1 MASGAA
7 TGCTHTLRP
16 DGHLSSAAVGRF
28 AEGLD
33 DLADRVRGWLV
44 LGRPLPDPFLGD
56 PTDALGDVFAG
67 LAVYSA
73 FQDLP
78 LHEQIHPAVQTRIRR
93 AAEWLDRGGRRIKAL
108 VESGAAEI
116 WAGAPVRLVDF
127 QPFLAEADDD
137 LRTLGVGP
145 AGRLRFRGLFTRAL
159 RRLDGADPLQAARA
173 ELAAAPAVP
182 RLPPDLPPG
191 LEARVTE
198 ARLDWIAAGVPA
210 AAFTEPLSMRG
221 ATVFLVIGTLVI
233 VLGIVEIG
241 RAHV

>member
-1 MASGAA
+1 
-7 TGCTHTLRP
+7 
-16 DGHLSSAAVGRF
+16 
-28 AEGLD
+28 
-33 DLADRVRGWLV
+33 
-44 LGRPLPDPFLGD
+44 
-56 PTDALGDVFAG
+56 
-67 LAVYSA
+67 
-73 FQDLP
+73 
-78 LHEQIHPAVQTRIRR
+78 
-93 AAEWLDRGGRRIKAL
+93 
-108 VESGAAEI
+108 
-116 WAGAPVRLVDF
+116 VDF

-233 VLGIVEIG
+233 VLGIVVALTVSNCWCIGGFMAVAGLVLVTVGLIMYG
-241 RAHV
+241 RAKARGETL